1 MGETAQGRPLAVVI
15 GAGPGL
21 GIALVRRFATAG
33 MTVAFLARRPEAVA
47 AYQRELGAEGLET
60 RGFVADAGD
69 PAAVS
74 AVFDTLRQS
83 HGDAEVLVYNAA
95 IIEPSRFVTPSGI
108 AEAQYSTAPGWKA
121 HGEPVS
127 FDYLMDAFRTN
138 VAGALHAAQ
147 QVAPAM
153 MERRRGTILLTG
165 GVLAFGPWIEW
176 GVTSLGKA
184 ALRSL
189 GHSLF
194 KELSPH
200 GVQVATVAI
209 HGTMAKGTPYDHDR
223 VADAYWRLH
232 GRPQAEWEP
241 DFHFKPHADDGAD
254 PDA

>member
-1 MGETAQGRPLAVVI
+1 MAMPLAVVI
-15 GAGPGL
+15 GAGRGL
-21 GIALVRRFATAG
+21 GIALIRRFAREG
-33 MTVAFLARRPEAVA
+33 MAVAFMARRAEAVTKFQA
-47 AYQRELGAEGLET
+47 ALDAEGLET

-69 PAAVS
+69 PQTVS
-74 AVFDTLRQS
+74 RVFAELKLS
-83 HGDAEVLVYNAA
+83 HGDAEALVYNAA

-108 AEAQYSTAPGWKA
+108 AEAQYSTAPGWKSR
-121 HGEPVS
+121 GEPID
-127 FDYLMDAFRTN
+127 FDGLVAGFRSN

-153 MERRRGTILLTG
+153 IERGRGSILLTG

-176 GVTSLGKA
+176 GAVSLGKA

-194 KELSPH
+194 KELTPL

-209 HGTMAKGTPYDHDR
+209 HGTMAKGTPYDHEL
-223 VADAYWRLH
+223 VADAYWRLTQ
-232 GRPQAEWEP
+232 RPRAEWEP
-241 DFHFKPHADDGAD
+241 DFHFKANAEAGGD